1 MDEPNFKNLVESTV
15 HGKTLPNAK
24 YFHRSL
30 LEHLEPDLR
39 DFVYL
44 IERALKCST
53 WNVVKLSRRE
63 YRLSFLDYAGFE
75 ETPYPELRT
84 SISVDLIKLS
94 TENREYS
101 NQENPPILHRKELLV
116 GSSHEDYDTYCT
128 ITQEGEAAGLY
139 ENTSIIG
146 HKKSWEYLIKQKG
159 YELVDGRLFRN
170 SSFSDVI
177 ISREKTAISRYQL
190 SAPFQALAKLDV
202 LNGKFSILD
211 YGCGRGD
218 DLAILDN
225 EGLDAIGW
233 DPNFRPGGTCEARDI
248 VNLGFVINVI
258 EDRTERGEAVLKAY
272 NLSKKVLVVSA
283 MIANERHIERF
294 RPYKDGVVTSRNT
307 FQKYYTQ
314 QDLKEY
320 LAELCGVTP
329 TPLATGVFA
338 LFKDEQ
344 LELACVN
351 KRYRRAN
358 LWKNPR
364 QPRKLKKE
372 TYADFFNENQ
382 PAFTQ
387 LWIEALERGRLPKPT
402 ETDHYGPL
410 LSRGISSREIQ
421 HILFEHF
428 EKKDLESAAVKVE
441 EDLILAQAMSK
452 FQGRRYFNQLS
463 DEQKNEIR
471 YFFSSFNHLR
481 ERAELLLA
489 DIAEPETLFADAQ
502 TFLETQ
508 PPCFSS
514 EDLAYLTLHKSL
526 LETLPLRLR
535 AYVECAKS
543 LYGELE
549 SIQLIKMHLLT
560 GKVSFLGYEDFDKK
574 PLPELVERIK
584 VDLWNQRVFFFDY
597 VGEYKSPLLYWK
609 SKFLTKNSQNFEKQ
623 KTFDANLDLFGCA
636 PKDPN
641 FGESPEGLRQ
651 KLGERNR
658 TIKGFR
664 FFKIDENSF

>member
-1 MDEPNFKNLVESTV
+1 MDQTNFKNLVESTE
-15 HGKTLPNAK
+15 HGKALPNAK

-30 LEHLEPDLR
+30 VEQLEPALR
-39 DFVYL
+39 DFVFL
-44 IERALKCST
+44 IERALNCT
-53 WNVVKLSRRE
+53 NWNVVKLSRRE
-63 YRLSFLDYAGFE
+63 YRLSFLDYAEFE
-75 ETPYPELRT
+75 ETPYPALKK

-116 GSSHEDYDTYCT
+116 GSRHRDYDTYCS

-139 ENTSIIG
+139 NNTSIIG

-258 EDRTERGEAVLKAY
+258 EDRTERSEAVLKAY

-294 RPYKDGVVTSRNT
+294 KPYKDGVITSRNT

-320 LAELCGVTP
+320 LSELCDVTP

-358 LWKNPR
+358 LWKNPQ
-364 QPRKLKKE
+364 QPRNLKKE
-372 TYADFFNENQ
+372 IHAELFNGNRL
-382 PAFTQ
+382 AFTQ
-387 LWIEALERGRLPKPT
+387 LWIEALERGRVPKPT
-402 ETDHYGPL
+402 ETDHYSLL
-410 LSRGISSREIQ
+410 LSKGVSSREIQ
-421 HILFEHF
+421 QILFEHF
-428 EKKDLESAAVKVE
+428 DKKDLESAAVTIE

-471 YFFSSFNHLR
+471 YFFSSFSHLK

-502 TFLETQ
+502 TFLEAQ

-549 SIQLIKMHLLT
+549 SIQLIKIHLLT

-574 PLPELVERIK
+574 PLPELIERIK

-597 VGEYKSPLLYWK
+597 VDEYKSPLLYWK
-609 SKFLTKNSQNFEKQ
+609 SKFLTDNSQNFEKQ

-636 PKDPN
+636 PEDPN

-651 KLGERNR
+651 RLRDRNR

>member
-1 MDEPNFKNLVESTV
+1 MDESNFKNLVESTG
-15 HGKTLPNAK
+15 HGKALPNAK

-30 LEHLEPDLR
+30 VEQLEPELR

-44 IERALKCST
+44 IERALKCTT
-53 WNVVKLSRRE
+53 WNVLKLARRE
-63 YRLSFLDYAGFE
+63 YRLSFLDYAEFE
-75 ETPYPELRT
+75 ETPYPELKT

-94 TENREYS
+94 TENRDYS
-101 NQENPPILHRKELLV
+101 EQENPPILHRKELLV
-116 GSSHEDYDTYCT
+116 GSHHQDYDSYSS

-139 ENTSIIG
+139 SNTSIIG

-170 SSFSDVI
+170 SSFSDLI

-258 EDRTERGEAVLKAY
+258 EDRTERNEAVLKAY
-272 NLSKKVLVVSA
+272 DLSRKVLVVSA

-294 RPYKDGVVTSRNT
+294 KPYKDGVITSRNT
-307 FQKYYTQ
+307 FQKYFTQ

-320 LAELCGVTP
+320 LSGLCDVTP

-351 KRYRRAN
+351 KRYKRAN
-358 LWKNPR
+358 HWKNPR
-364 QPRKLKKE
+364 QPRKHKKE
-372 TYADFFNENQ
+372 IHAELFNEDQ

-387 LWIEALERGRLPKPT
+387 LWIEAIERGRLPKPT
-402 ETDHYGPL
+402 ETNHYDPL
-410 LSRGISSREIQ
+410 LSKGVSSKEIQ
-421 HILFEHF
+421 QILLDHF
-428 EKKDLESAAVKVE
+428 DRKDLEIAAMAIK

-463 DEQKNEIR
+463 DEQKTEIR
-471 YFFSSFNHLR
+471 YFFASFSHLK
-481 ERAELLLA
+481 ESADILLA
-489 DIAEPETLFADAQ
+489 DIAEPEILFADAQ
-502 TFLETQ
+502 VFLETQ

-514 EDLAYLTLHKSL
+514 EDLGYLTLHTSL

-535 AYVECAKS
+535 AYIECAKS

-549 SIQLIKMHLLT
+549 SIQLIKIHLLT
-560 GKVSFLGYEDFDKK
+560 GKVTFLGYNDFYQK
-574 PLPELVERIK
+574 PLPELIERIK

-597 VGEYKSPLLYWK
+597 VDEYKPPLLYWK
-609 SKFLTKNSQNFEKQ
+609 SKFLTENLQNYEKQ

-641 FGESPEGLRQ
+641 FGESPDGLRQ
-651 KLGERNR
+651 KLRDRNR
-658 TIKGFR
+658 TIRGFR
-664 FFKIDENSF
+664 FFKIDEKSF